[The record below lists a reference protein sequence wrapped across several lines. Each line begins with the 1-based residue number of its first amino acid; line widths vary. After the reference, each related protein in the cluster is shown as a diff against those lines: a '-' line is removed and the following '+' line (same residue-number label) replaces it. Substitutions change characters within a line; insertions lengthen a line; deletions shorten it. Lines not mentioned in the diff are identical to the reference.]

1 MELSIPEVDVIEP
14 NTVPLDTFVVQSF
27 QFLGNTQ
34 FTDAELTALVENY
47 TGQILSYLDLIEV
60 NQVITQFYVEQGY
73 ITSGAVI
80 RSDQLTN
87 GIAIVQ
93 IVEGQVDEIVVTG
106 TERLRP
112 SYVRSLPASF
122 ANVSLEFGQN

>member
-1 MELSIPEVDVIEP
+1 M
-14 NTVPLDTFVVQSF
+14 DTFVAQSF